1 MSDGQDRG
9 TSGRGRPSS
18 DDTGTVEGEDQLA
31 QRLSEL
37 ARTLDAKEG
46 LDETLKQIVQA
57 AVGTVPGVQHA
68 SISSVQRH
76 REVLTLAATGELP
89 RAVDHAQY
97 DSRQGPCLD
106 SLFDEKT
113 VRLSDLT
120 TEHRWPD
127 FIGRARELGV
137 GSMLSVQLFVRSDGL
152 GALNLL
158 SEEPNAFDDSSEH
171 VALLFATHAAVAMS
185 SEQSKEDLRTA
196 VTTREVIGQAQG
208 ILMERFKITD
218 DLAFRLLVRAS
229 QDTNRKLRDIAEQLT
244 ATGELPGSARR
255 F

>member
-1 MSDGQDRG
+1 MSDVWDSG
-9 TSGRGRPSS
+9 TDSRGRPSS
-18 DDTGTVEGEDQLA
+18 DDTGTVTGEDALA

-68 SISSVQRH
+68 SISSVQR
-76 REVLTLAATGELP
+76 RGEVLTLAATGELP

-97 DSRQGPCLD
+97 DSGQGPCLD
-106 SLFDEKT
+106 SLFDQKT
-113 VRLSDLT
+113 VRLSDLA
-120 TEHRWPD
+120 TEHRWPG
-127 FIGRARELGV
+127 FTGRARELGV

-152 GALNLL
+152 GALNLF
-158 SEEPNAFDDSSEH
+158 SEVPNAFDDSSEH

-218 DLAFRLLVRAS
+218 DLAFRLLVKAS
-229 QDTNRKLRDIAEQLT
+229 QDANRKLRDIAEQLT
-244 ATGELPGSARR
+244 ATGELPGSDRR